1 MIIDH
6 VRDID
11 ELKELYEMRP
21 MPSQYEFNWLVN
33 NPNLFCFY
41 DDIGLLGFITV
52 QEEEFENIGKVLTL
66 SGTSIRGI
74 MPNVVDAINM
84 VCDAFNQDIYSYTKL
99 RHAALVLRKAGF
111 KKIGTNLY
119 MRFKNG

>member
-1 MIIDH
+1 MIVDH
-6 VRDID
+6 CRDIE
-11 ELKELYEMRP
+11 ELKRLYDERP
-21 MPSQYEFNWLVN
+21 MPSQYEFDWLIH

-41 DDIGLLGFITV
+41 EGNKLLGFITM
-52 QEEEFENIGKVLTL
+52 QDEDFENIGKVLTL

-74 MPNVVDAINM
+74 MPNVVDAIKM
-84 VCDAFNQDIYSYTKL
+84 VCNAFNQDIYSFTELK
-99 RHAALVLRKAGF
+99 HAALVLRKAGF